1 MKKIFSVIIVGCIA
15 VMLNAGPHHHG
26 PPPRPNNGIRLAT
39 DIIGLVGLGL
49 DVLRPPVYCTP
60 GYCAPAVVPAPP
72 AYAVPQVI
80 PPRPI
85 YPYATPNIVVAP
97 VTNVYPAPAVAPPVV
112 YTPPV
117 APAPAVV
124 YPQPGYV
131 YPGYYR

>member
-15 VMLNAGPHHHG
+15 VILNAGPHHHG
-26 PPPRPNNGIRLAT
+26 PPPSRPNNGIRLAS
-39 DIIGLVGLGL
+39 DIIGLVGMGL
-49 DVLRPPVYCTP
+49 DVLRPPVYC
-60 GYCAPAVVPAPP
+60 APAVVPVPP

-85 YPYATPNIVVAP
+85 YPYPAPNIVVAP
-97 VTNVYPAPAVAPPVV
+97 VTNVYPAGAAVAPAPVYYTPPAVAP
-112 YTPPV
+112 
-117 APAPAVV
+117 APVV